1 MTESGGTRG
10 DVPTIQKV
18 VSIFWPSFLTASVAT
33 ILFFTA
39 FDPHELGMALG
50 VAELDRLE
58 AYSIGFFLFWLLTS
72 SSCALT
78 CYFQKPSHE
87 LNRGKGD

>member
-1 MTESGGTRG
+1 MTESRR
-10 DVPTIQKV
+10 DIPTIQKV
-18 VSIFWPSFLTASVAT
+18 VSIFWPSFLTAGVAT

-39 FDPHELGMALG
+39 FDPYDLGMALG
-50 VAELDRLE
+50 VEGLDRLE
-58 AYSIGFFLFWLLTS
+58 AYSIGFFLFWMLTS

-87 LNRGKGD
+87 LNRGKSD